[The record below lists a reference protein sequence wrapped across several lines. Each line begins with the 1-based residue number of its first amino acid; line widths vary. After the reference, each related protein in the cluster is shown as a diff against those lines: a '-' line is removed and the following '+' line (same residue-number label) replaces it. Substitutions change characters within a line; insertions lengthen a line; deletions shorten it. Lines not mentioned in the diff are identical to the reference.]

1 MLTLMLTII
10 IIIKIYVIYNDWSIF
25 TSLNCQIIQNIFDN
39 AFVSIYNSIQDNLR
53 GPNIMSKQ
61 VYPVNQLRVFINTI
75 NDLSADILLQE
86 ALDDFNAKLY
96 EEKIEESLVEKD
108 EEKFNT
114 YTALLREITDD
125 EN

>member
-1 MLTLMLTII
+1 
-10 IIIKIYVIYNDWSIF
+10 
-25 TSLNCQIIQNIFDN
+25 
-39 AFVSIYNSIQDNLR
+39 
-53 GPNIMSKQ
+53 MSKQ

-96 EEKIEESLVEKD
+96 EQKIEESLVEKD

-114 YTALLREITDD
+114 YTTLLREITDD
-125 EN
+125 AK

>member
-1 MLTLMLTII
+1 MLTILLTII
-10 IIIKIYVIYNDWSIF
+10 IIMKIYVIYNDWGII
-25 TSLNCQIIQNIFDN
+25 TSFNCQIIQNIFDN
-39 AFVSIYNSIQDNLR
+39 AFASIYNSIQDKLR

-96 EEKIEESLVEKD
+96 EQRIEESLVEKD

-114 YTALLREITDD
+114 YTTLLREITDD
-125 EN
+125 AN

>member
-1 MLTLMLTII
+1 MLTFMLTII
-10 IIIKIYVIYNDWSIF
+10 IITKIYVIYNDWGIF
-25 TSLNCQIIQNIFDN
+25 TSLNCQIIQNIFDFV
-39 AFVSIYNSIQDNLR
+39 FVSIYNSIQDNLR

-114 YTALLREITDD
+114 YTTLLNEITDD
-125 EN
+125 EK

>member
-1 MLTLMLTII
+1 MLTFLLT
-10 IIIKIYVIYNDWSIF
+10 IIKIYVIYNDQGIF

-39 AFVSIYNSIQDNLR
+39 VFTSIYNFIQDKLR

-96 EEKIEESLVEKD
+96 EQKIEESLVEKD

-114 YTALLREITDD
+114 YTTLLREITDD
-125 EN
+125 AK